1 MKKKRIL
8 IITIAIL
15 ILISARAFCQT
26 GNISGIVFDNSG
38 YPVQDAEVFVYGS
51 DIRDISDP
59 SGNFYLTGI
68 ISGSPR
74 YIVCAVKNGYIPAM
88 QGEIDVPEGGT
99 ATVNLTLQEKD
110 TSNSHRSQFFELKMG
125 YLIDHSV
132 VASEILQPCENAI
145 LDTLLYPE
153 SVKEYMRPGEHINP
167 TDPVI
172 ATLANNILMS
182 IPDSLRTHQ
191 TEVARRVYI
200 WIVTHIHYDL
210 MKNYPDDL
218 TCGNWQTVNGGW
230 GHNFNDWCYE
240 PQDVVREGR
249 AICIEFER
257 LASALLRALNI
268 PARPAPLKAHPVTQ
282 WWVQPP
288 DSTGYWA
295 NMETSVGSAEYWA
308 NGDSLAKFPSRHEN
322 EIAFW
327 WPNAD
332 APIHMNWESEY
343 NHLWQETSRSIKLE
357 RTTSGLST
365 AEIILSEFEQY
376 GKYISSGTPPIPGDP
391 NYEVFYQGFYIDM
404 ATMETGSEMTC
415 WFPIFLTNEYNEV
428 LETAIWTSHPEWITD
443 QWVET
448 LSDPISGESINIQ
461 YISFQLQPLNESS
474 DILLNAGFEE
484 GDENPLFWSK
494 FMNPHNSANLER
506 SSVSH
511 NGGYS
516 AHITGNQENTI
527 ASFRQTLPVTAG
539 DHIKLNG
546 WIQTQNL
553 NGKATCELIFSGPGL
568 PNPPPFP
575 QLKPNISGSQ
585 DWTWMNGGATAPVG
599 ADSVTIGCTLFG
611 QGEAWFDDIQLSI
624 WNTQS
629 TAIDE
634 NNSIVPVKVEL
645 NQNYPNPFNPETT
658 ISFSVTQ
665 TSLLVTLE
673 IYNIKGQKVKTF
685 PNLKIDK
692 SPIQQIIWNGTNEN
706 NQPVSSGIYFYQL
719 KIGKD
724 FSETKRMLLLK

>member
-1 MKKKRIL
+1 MKKKIVT
-8 IITIAIL
+8 IITIAAL
-15 ILISARAFCQT
+15 ILISATAFCQT
-26 GNISGIVFDNSG
+26 GNISGVILDNSG
-38 YPVQDAEVFVYGS
+38 YPVQDAEIFVYGS
-51 DIRDISDP
+51 DIKDMSDP
-59 SGNFYLTGI
+59 AGNFYLTGI
-68 ISGSPR
+68 ISASPR
-74 YIVCAVKNGYIPAM
+74 YIVCAVKNGYITAM

-99 ATVNLTLQEKD
+99 ATVNLILQEKD

-125 YLIDHSV
+125 YLIDHSIA
-132 VASEILQPCENAI
+132 ASEVLPLCEDAI

-153 SVKEYMRPGEHINP
+153 SVKEYMRVGEHIDP

-172 ATLANNILMS
+172 TALANDILMS

-200 WIVTHIHYDL
+200 WVVTHIHYDL
-210 MKNYPDDL
+210 MTNYPGDL

-240 PQDVVREGR
+240 PQNVVEEERS
-249 AICIEFER
+249 ICIEFER

-295 NMETSVGSAEYWA
+295 NMETSGGSGEYWA
-308 NGDSLAKFPSRHEN
+308 NGDSLAKFPSRQEH
-322 EIAFW
+322 EIAFY

-332 APIHMNWESEY
+332 APIHMNWESGY
-343 NHLWQETSRSIKLE
+343 DHLWQETSRSIRLE
-357 RTTSGLST
+357 KTASGLST
-365 AEIILSEFEQY
+365 AEILLSEFEHY
-376 GKYISSGTPPIPGDP
+376 GRYISSGTPPIQGDP
-391 NYEVFYQGFYIDM
+391 NYEVFYKGFYIDM

-415 WFPIFLTNEYNEV
+415 WFPIFLTNEYNKV

-443 QWVET
+443 QWIET
-448 LSDPISGESINIQ
+448 LSDPISGESIDIQ
-461 YISFQLQPLNESS
+461 YISFELQPLNESS

-484 GDENPLFWSK
+484 GDDDPLFWSELAV
-494 FMNPHNSANLER
+494 PPGSADLDR

-516 AHITGNQENTI
+516 AHIAGNLPNTI

-546 WIQTQNL
+546 WIQTQDL
-553 NGKATCELIFSGPGL
+553 NGKATFEIIFSGPEL

-575 QLKPNISGSQ
+575 MLKPNISGSQ
-585 DWTWMNGGATAPVG
+585 DWTWMNGGATAPEG

-611 QGEAWFDDIQLSI
+611 QGEAWFDDIRLSI
-624 WNTQS
+624 WNTENV
-629 TAIDE
+629 AIDE
-634 NNSIVPVKVEL
+634 NNSIVPAKVKL
-645 NQNYPNPFNPETT
+645 NQNYPNPFNPTTT
-658 ISFSVTQ
+658 ISFNLTTESTE
-665 TSLLVTLE
+665 LI
-673 IYNIKGQKVKTF
+673 IYNLKGQKIRTF
-685 PNLKIDK
+685 KIPQSEIKNPNCVVWD
-692 SPIQQIIWNGTNEN
+692 GTDANSK
-706 NQPVSSGIYFYQL
+706 PVSSGIYFYQL
-719 KIGKD
+719 KAGNN
-724 FSETKRMLLLK
+724 FSETKRMMLLK